1 MAARTQ
7 ALVLT
12 CRWVRKRVRASWI
25 SGGIGGTA
33 MMIKFLARGTGSAAA
48 AADYL
53 TREQN
58 LSPEQKQDQDQDPDP
73 EKNPEEVK
81 VLWGNPHQV
90 ADVADTLE
98 FEHKYTSGVI
108 AWAPEDKPSDA
119 QIGRVVDEFEKTA
132 WAGLEPDRYAWAAV
146 QHREAGGGVHVHV
159 LAARCDLETGKSLN
173 IAAPGWQKT
182 FDALRDWQN
191 HENGWSRPDD
201 PERARDVQP
210 GHRAYIEAAQL
221 RAGLEAEKDPRRLIT
236 DYLSQGIE
244 TGAVSDRATMV
255 SALQRAGLEVPRQ
268 GEHYLTAA
276 DPESGGKWRLKG
288 AIYERDF
295 QRERLTSAALSD
307 PGRLQPLGLVEVLDW
322 TAAALDRVDRAAFF
336 SQFNEGEAVPY
347 FYEPF
352 LEAFDPDLRK
362 QLGV

>member
-1 MAARTQ
+1 
-7 ALVLT
+7 
-12 CRWVRKRVRASWI
+12 
-25 SGGIGGTA
+25 

-53 TREQN
+53 SREQN
-58 LSPEQKQDQDQDPDP
+58 LSPEQKQDQDQDREP

-81 VLWGNPHQV
+81 VLRGNPHQV
-90 ADVADTLE
+90 AEVADALE

-108 AWAPEDKPSDA
+108 AWAPKDKPSDA

-182 FDALRDWQN
+182 VDALRDWQN

-221 RAGLEAEKDPRRLIT
+221 RAGLEAEKDPRRLIS

-295 QRERLTSAALSD
+295 QRERLTSSTPEEGRAGAARDRSTDSGAKGLSEKIELCGLFAEQSFELCD
-307 PGRLQPLGLVEVLDW
+307 AFVARIARDLGRRRAAGFRPASPPAQAVDAFLAIGVPPAVQQ
-322 TAAALDRVDRAAFF
+322 AALDVQLAA
-336 SQFNEGEAVPY
+336 
-347 FYEPF
+347 
-352 LEAFDPDLRK
+352 
-362 QLGV
+362 